1 MQAVVIL
8 ASEAGGEKS
17 LWYPTILGILVF
29 LAGIAMFIGTV
40 YLLLATNLGA
50 RLGFLITAAALSG
63 FMLLLSLL
71 WLTNA
76 FPLTTLK
83 GRIPQWVAVEKLE
96 GGDVA
101 RSDIGVVQRVEQEG
115 RKVDPGEEA
124 NLKAALDAVLVTGG
138 TGEGEA
144 PAGAEEF
151 ATFESASDFLLTE
164 AFEVGG
170 GGRVS
175 VTTQSGFPWLAVSF
189 HKPRYAVAFVCPVD
203 KAALDVPFGDPIPAP
218 TCDRAQPTD
227 VVVFERDLGSL
238 RVPPLVVLIASS
250 ILFGLSL
257 LALHWRELEERE
269 VREEAA
275 GAGGPPVPV
284 TP

>member
-8 ASEAGGEKS
+8 ASEAGGAKS
-17 LWYPTILGILVF
+17 LWYPTILGIIVF
-29 LAGIAMFIGTV
+29 LAGIAMFVGTV

-50 RLGFLITAAALSG
+50 RLGFLVTAAALSG
-63 FMLLLSLL
+63 FMVLLSLL

-83 GRIPQWVAVEKLE
+83 GRIPQWVALEKLE

-101 RSDIGVVQRVEQEG
+101 RSGIGVVQRVEQEG
-115 RKVDPGEEA
+115 RKVDAGEEA

-138 TGEGEA
+138 GGEGEA
-144 PAGAEEF
+144 AGAEEF

-175 VTTQSGFPWLAVSF
+175 VTTQSDFPWIAVSF
-189 HKPRYAVAFVCPVD
+189 HKPRYAVTFVCPVD
-203 KAALDVPFGDPIPAP
+203 KAAQDVPFGDPIPAP
-218 TCDRAQPTD
+218 TCDRAQPVD

-269 VREEAA
+269 VQERA

-284 TP
+284 AP